1 MNSNFLN
8 MIGLGSVDIGY
19 LLLTLLIINVI
30 LLILII
36 LAFLQI
42 NKFTRKYKKFMQGKN
57 ASSLEKDIMSLYE
70 DNTFIKA
77 NVEKNKK
84 DIAELFEKHKTT
96 FQKMGL
102 VKYDAFKEM
111 GGKLSFTLALLDE
124 NNNGVLLNSVHSSD
138 GCYSYT
144 KRIKNGDSAITLS
157 NEEKVDVERAMQGK
171 ASNPDAE

>member
-42 NKFTRKYKKFMQGKN
+42 NKFTKKYKKFMQGKN

-124 NNNGVLLNSVHSSD
+124 NNNGVLLDSVHSSD

-144 KRIKNGDSAITLS
+144 K
-157 NEEKVDVERAMQGK
+157 
-171 ASNPDAE
+171 